1 MKRFI
6 PNIITSLNLCFGL
19 ISITLMLSDKSD
31 LVFYFFFLCLIS
43 DYLDGLFARRL
54 NVVSDYGKQLDSLA
68 DLISFGALPS
78 IIIYLWFDQF
88 TEHYIYKYSSVLILL
103 FSAYRLAKF
112 NLQKVKSSDFI
123 GLPTPANATLYVSLY
138 YSNFLVMDFFDQ
150 NGMLFLI
157 IFSSFLMISNF
168 TFFSFKFD
176 SQPFLTKALKYIFF
190 IISISLLIFL
200 GIDSLYIII
209 FIYIILSLLNYFI
222 KKLILNNI
230 KS

>member
-150 NGMLFLI
+150 NGMLLLI
-157 IFSSFLMISNF
+157 IFSSFLMTSNF

-209 FIYIILSLLNYFI
+209 LIYITLSLLNSFI

>member
-112 NLQKVKSSDFI
+112 NLQKVNSSDFI

-150 NGMLFLI
+150 NGMLLLI

-176 SQPFLTKALKYIFF
+176 SQSFLTKALKYIFF
-190 IISISLLIFL
+190 IISILLLIFL

-209 FIYIILSLLNYFI
+209 LIYILLSLLNYFI

>member
-1 MKRFI
+1 
-6 PNIITSLNLCFGL
+6 
-19 ISITLMLSDKSD
+19 MLSDKID

-54 NVVSDYGKQLDSLA
+54 NVVSEYGKQLDSLA

-112 NLQKVKSSDFI
+112 NLQKVNSSDFI

-150 NGMLFLI
+150 NEMLLLI

-176 SQPFLTKALKYIFF
+176 SQSFLTKALKYIFF
-190 IISISLLIFL
+190 IISILLLIFL

-209 FIYIILSLLNYFI
+209 LIYILLSLLNYFI

>member
-31 LVFYFFFLCLIS
+31 LVFYLFFLCLIS

-88 TEHYIYKYSSVLILL
+88 TEHNIYKYSSVLILL

-112 NLQKVKSSDFI
+112 NLQKVNSSDFI
-123 GLPTPANATLYVSLY
+123 GLPTPANATLFFALL
-138 YSNFLVMDFFDQ
+138 FKFFGDGFFDQ
-150 NGMLFLI
+150 NVMLLLI

-190 IISISLLIFL
+190 IISILLLIFL

-209 FIYIILSLLNYFI
+209 LIYILLSLLNYFI

>member
-1 MKRFI
+1 
-6 PNIITSLNLCFGL
+6 
-19 ISITLMLSDKSD
+19 MLSDKSD

-54 NVVSDYGKQLDSLA
+54 KVVSEYGKQLDSLA

-112 NLQKVKSSDFI
+112 NLQKVNSSDFI

-150 NGMLFLI
+150 NGMLLLI

-176 SQPFLTKALKYIFF
+176 SQSFLTKALKYIFF
-190 IISISLLIFL
+190 IISILLLIFL

-209 FIYIILSLLNYFI
+209 LIYILLSLLNYFI